1 MTQTFYIL
9 HFAFIIRQL
18 RSPINTFLHNS
29 NVFNCPMMV
38 TLLSSIPS
46 GELENVLSA
55 IDKINRELIDRPT
68 YKRCGVE

>member
-38 TLLSSIPS
+38 TLLSSILS
-46 GELENVLSA
+46 GELEKCF
-55 IDKINRELIDRPT
+55 IGNR
-68 YKRCGVE
+68 